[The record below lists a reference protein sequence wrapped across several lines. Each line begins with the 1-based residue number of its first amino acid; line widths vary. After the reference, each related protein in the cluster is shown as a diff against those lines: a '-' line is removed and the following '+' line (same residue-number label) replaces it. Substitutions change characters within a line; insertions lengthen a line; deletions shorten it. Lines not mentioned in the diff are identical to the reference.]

1 MNKIKIVALAV
12 LIFNAG
18 FFAQQ
23 ETLDTL
29 INIALDK
36 SPELKMLQ
44 YKMNASENRIQQ
56 NSNLPDPMLT
66 LGVMSLPLP
75 SLAFNKEMMTA
86 KIVGLSQEFP
96 FPGKLSTIEQ
106 KNSKDAEVV
115 EQEYYDKQN
124 EIIKNITQSYD
135 ELKYIRK
142 EIEITKKSKALMQ
155 QIMDVVRSMY
165 LVSEASQQNVFRVD
179 LEITGMDEMLSKLK
193 GEEDEILSNINS
205 LLLRDPSIPIN
216 TDSLIISDYI
226 EVSFDQLLDSARV
239 NRPYLKGISLLE
251 EKEQLSESIADYEYL
266 PMFKLSAQYAFRDK
280 VQDMPVDDMIS
291 VMLDISI
298 PLNYGGKVSAMV
310 QESKSMQDMYREQFS
325 ASLQMLNKEFGSV
338 ISKLKS
344 IKDRIKLIE
353 EGSLM
358 QAQANL
364 NSALTAYQVGKIDF
378 MNIIDAQN
386 NLYTIEKNLYRL
398 KTDYNKQVA
407 ELRFLTGSRNLNN
420 KD

>member
-310 QESKSMQDMYREQFS
+310 QESKSMQDMYRKQFS

>member
-44 YKMNASENRIQQ
+44 YKMNASENKIQQ
-56 NSNLPDPMLT
+56 NSNLPDPMLS

-280 VQDMPVDDMIS
+280 VQDMPLDDMIS

-325 ASLQMLNKEFGSV
+325 ASLQMLKKEFGSV
-338 ISKLKS
+338 ISKIKS
-344 IKDRIKLIE
+344 IKSRIKLIE
-353 EGSLM
+353 EGSLV
-358 QAQANL
+358 QAQENL

-386 NLYTIEKNLYRL
+386 NLYTLEKNLYRL

-407 ELRFLTGSRNLNN
+407 ELRFLTGAKNLNN

>member
-18 FFAQQ
+18 SFAQQ

-44 YKMNASENRIQQ
+44 YKMNAAENRIQQ

-124 EIIKNITQSYD
+124 EIIKSITQSYD

-179 LEITGMDEMLSKLK
+179 LEITSMDEMLSKLK

-216 TDSLIISDYI
+216 TDSLIISEYI

-251 EKEQLSESIADYEYL
+251 EKEQLSESVAGYEYL
-266 PMFKLSAQYAFRDK
+266 PMFKISAQYAFRDK
-280 VQDMPVDDMIS
+280 VQDMPLDDMIS

-298 PLNYGGKVSAMV
+298 PLNYGGKVSSMV
-310 QESKSMQDMYREQFS
+310 QESKSMQNMYREQFS
-325 ASLQMLNKEFGSV
+325 ASLQMLKKEFGSV
-338 ISKLKS
+338 ISKIKS
-344 IKDRIKLIE
+344 IKSRIKLIE
-353 EGSLM
+353 EGSLV
-358 QAQANL
+358 QAQENL

-386 NLYTIEKNLYRL
+386 NLYTLEKNLYRL

-407 ELRFLTGSRNLNN
+407 ELRFLTGAKNLNN

>member
-1 MNKIKIVALAV
+1 MI
-12 LIFNAG
+12 
-18 FFAQQ
+18 
-23 ETLDTL
+23 TLDTL

-310 QESKSMQDMYREQFS
+310 QESKSMQDMYRKQFS

>member
-1 MNKIKIVALAV
+1 MNKIIIVMLAV
-12 LIFNAG
+12 LIFTAG
-18 FFAQQ
+18 SYAQQ

-44 YKMNASENRIQQ
+44 YKMNASENKIQQ
-56 NSNLPDPMLT
+56 NSNLPDPMLS

-96 FPGKLSTIEQ
+96 FPGKLSTVEQ
-106 KNSKDAEVV
+106 KNTKDAEIV

-124 EIIKNITQSYD
+124 EIIKNLTQSYD

-142 EIEITKKSKALMQ
+142 EIEITKKSKALMK

-165 LVSEASQQNVFRVD
+165 LVSEASQQNVFRID
-179 LEITGMDEMLSKLK
+179 LEITGMDEMLSRLN
-193 GEEDEILSNINS
+193 GEEDEILSDINS
-205 LLLRDPSIPIN
+205 LLLRDPSIPII
-216 TDSLIISDYI
+216 TDTLITSEYI
-226 EVSFDQLLDSARV
+226 DVSFDQLLDSAKV
-239 NRPYLKGISLLE
+239 NRPFLKGISLME
-251 EKEQLSESIADYEYL
+251 EKEQLSESVAGYEYL
-266 PMFKLSAQYAFRDK
+266 PMFKISAQYAFRDK
-280 VQDMPVDDMIS
+280 VQDMPLDDMIS

-298 PLNYGGKVSAMV
+298 PLNYGGKVSSMV
-310 QESKSMQDMYREQFS
+310 QESKSMQNMYREQFS
-325 ASLQMLNKEFGSV
+325 ASLQMLKKEFGSV
-338 ISKLKS
+338 ISKIKS
-344 IKDRIKLIE
+344 IKSRIKLIE
-353 EGSLM
+353 VGSLV
-358 QAQANL
+358 QAQENL

-386 NLYTIEKNLYRL
+386 NLYTLEKNLYRL

-407 ELRFLTGSRNLNN
+407 ELRFLTGAKNLNN

>member
-1 MNKIKIVALAV
+1 MNEIKIVALAV

-44 YKMNASENRIQQ
+44 YKMNAAENRIQQ

-124 EIIKNITQSYD
+124 EIIKSITQSYD

-179 LEITGMDEMLSKLK
+179 LEITSMDEMLSKLK

-216 TDSLIISDYI
+216 TDSLIISEYI

-251 EKEQLSESIADYEYL
+251 EKEQLSESVAGYEYL
-266 PMFKLSAQYAFRDK
+266 PMFKISAQYAFRDK
-280 VQDMPVDDMIS
+280 VQDMPLDDMIS

-298 PLNYGGKVSAMV
+298 PLNYGGKVSSMV
-310 QESKSMQDMYREQFS
+310 QESKSMQNMYREQFS
-325 ASLQMLNKEFGSV
+325 ASLQMLKKEFGSV
-338 ISKLKS
+338 ISKIKS
-344 IKDRIKLIE
+344 IKSRIKLIE
-353 EGSLM
+353 EGSLV
-358 QAQANL
+358 QAQENL

-386 NLYTIEKNLYRL
+386 NLYTLEKNLYRL

-407 ELRFLTGSRNLNN
+407 ELRFLTGAKNLNN

>member
-1 MNKIKIVALAV
+1 MNKLKIVALAI

-18 FFAQQ
+18 SFAQQ

-56 NSNLPDPMLT
+56 NSNLPDPMLSF
-66 LGVMSLPLP
+66 GVMSLPLP

-96 FPGKLSTIEQ
+96 FPGKLSTVEQ

-115 EQEYYDKQN
+115 KQEYYDKQN

>member
-106 KNSKDAEVV
+106 KNSKDEEVV